1 MAKSYTNIIGEKE
14 NIFGDGIA
22 STKLWDFS
30 RANVNE
36 ESRIEAITRVASVCY
51 ANPNAVGKE
60 SLYNRLKAESIGL
73 PSSSFEFIPVLIQE
87 DDYFN
92 TVSWEYDTPHMQK
105 YGQFIEHDDVR
116 YLLTNYRAVL
126 FDQEDLSIDW
136 GDVDFTQHFNTEE
149 ECSIIA
155 QHFKVFESKIDIVT
169 RAQYIRHRVSW
180 QELSR
185 RYVSGKKV
193 PFEFYVSEG
202 MKQVY
207 SSRIMDDVYGEEY
220 KISTSTQDLIDMC
233 VDHYFT
239 ALENGVQP
247 QEARR
252 IIPQAA
258 YTTVWSAWQPKPLES
273 FFKLRLDHHAQWEI
287 RQLAQAKKDLIYFNQ
302 TLI

>member
-1 MAKSYTNIIGEKE
+1 MHYTTVIGEKE

-30 RANVNE
+30 RANLNE

-73 PSSSFEFIPVLIQE
+73 PSSSFEYIGVLIQE
-87 DDYFN
+87 DDYFEN
-92 TVSWEYDTPHMQK
+92 TGWSDDTPHMQK
-105 YGQFIEHDDVR
+105 YGQFIEHNDVR
-116 YLLTNYRAVL
+116 YLLTNYRAVIYDHENPNV
-126 FDQEDLSIDW
+126 FCAK
-136 GDVDFTQHFNTEE
+136 DFTQHFNTEE
-149 ECSIIA
+149 ECQIIA
-155 QHFKVFESKIDIVT
+155 QYFKVFESKIDIVT

-193 PFEFYVSEG
+193 EFEFYVSEG
-202 MKQVY
+202 MK
-207 SSRIMDDVYGEEY
+207 GLT
-220 KISTSTQDLIDMC
+220 STSGMMTHSTEELITAC
-233 VDHYFT
+233 VNHYFT
-239 ALENGVQP
+239 ALENGIHP

-287 RQLAQAKKDLIYFNQ
+287 RQLAQAKKDLIS
-302 TLI
+302 